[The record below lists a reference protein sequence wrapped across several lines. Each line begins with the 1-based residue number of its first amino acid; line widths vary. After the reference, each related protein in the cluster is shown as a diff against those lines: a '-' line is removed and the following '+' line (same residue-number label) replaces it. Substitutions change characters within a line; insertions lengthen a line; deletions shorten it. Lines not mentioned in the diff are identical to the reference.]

1 MAPSGSQIWN
11 YKTESISGSVVPL
24 AMFISKNRERKKSSF
39 ESRIGS
45 KKPIL
50 LRNWSYIT
58 EERDIADIRMQKQ
71 ANDNL

>member
-1 MAPSGSQIWN
+1 MQSAVDQLVKLICLVLSAFSPQRWL
-11 YKTESISGSVVPL
+11 T
-24 AMFISKNRERKKSSF
+24 
-39 ESRIGS
+39 
-45 KKPIL
+45 IL

>member
-1 MAPSGSQIWN
+1 MKNQAVTTSGEN
-11 YKTESISGSVVPL
+11 SIPRATPYGGGTTASTVNSIR
-24 AMFISKNRERKKSSF
+24 FT
-39 ESRIGS
+39 
-45 KKPIL
+45 IL